1 MAEFDHF
8 MLETRTLVK
17 CDLMEE
23 DIFDNEVNRST
34 EKSVTK
40 KRYYTKGIGEE
51 SGENVRK
58 REQ

>member
-40 KRYYTKGIGEE
+40 KRYYTEGIGEE

>member
-8 MLETRTLVK
+8 MVETRTKLVR

-23 DIFDNEVNRST
+23 NIFDNEVNRST

-40 KRYYTKGIGEE
+40 KRYYTEGRG
-51 SGENVRK
+51 
-58 REQ
+58 